1 MDVFRAHRCE
11 SVRQKLADSN
21 ILVVYV
27 PPDQLQPLDL
37 SVNKPVK
44 SKMKSCYIQWYSER
58 VAEQLNAG
66 TTMDSVSVSLQMSLV
81 KPLSGNWFINTFDY
95 VSSHPE
101 IIINGC
107 RNLGHFKY
115 ELTSYM
121 TVVTDV
127 LSVYA

>member
-44 SKMKSCYIQWYSER
+44 SKMKSCLYSGIWR
-58 VAEQLNAG
+58 GL
-66 TTMDSVSVSLQMSLV
+66 L
-81 KPLSGNWFINTFDY
+81 
-95 VSSHPE
+95 
-101 IIINGC
+101 
-107 RNLGHFKY
+107 RN
-115 ELTSYM
+115 
-121 TVVTDV
+121 
-127 LSVYA
+127 